1 MPDYSALLQPLQV
14 GSLVLRNRLISTAH
28 VPRLAVDGMPG
39 EAYRLYHAE
48 KALGGIGLT
57 IFGGSSSVAPDS
69 PLAFN
74 QLDASSD
81 RVIPYFE
88 EMAETIHGHGAA
100 LMVQITHMGRRGDWR
115 TPNGLPFVAPSYS
128 RELAHRSFAKAME
141 DFDFRRVRRAFAEA
155 ASRAQR
161 GGLDGV
167 ELLAA
172 AHQLIDSFLSP
183 ATNRRT
189 DAYGGSLENRARFPL
204 EVLAD
209 MRARVGTGF
218 VVGLRM
224 AGDEMQ
230 DGGMNA
236 RECLEAAQLFAE
248 SGLIDYLSIYQGT
261 GDTIPELA
269 TMLPDMTVP
278 SAAFLHLAS
287 AVRAHVDIPVF
298 HASAIRDIST
308 AARAIVDG
316 HVDAVAMTRGHIADP
331 HIVAK
336 LRDGRP
342 EDIRQCVGASYCIDF
357 GGRSGMC
364 IYNPATGRERT
375 QPHVLPRADSRR
387 RVVIA
392 GGGPGGLEAA
402 RAALERGHEVVLFEA
417 AAELG
422 GQLNLA
428 SRVPQRER
436 LAGIV
441 RWLERQVRRGG
452 GEIRLEHAASAEDVR
467 NEAADVVFVAT
478 GGEPIA
484 PEFEGSELC
493 VSAWELISG
502 RARPRERVLV
512 YDETGLPAAM
522 GCADLL
528 SRASA
533 EVELA
538 CADRMPGEETGA
550 TLHVAYCRNLFGNG
564 VIVTPNMRLSGARTD
579 GNQLVARL
587 VNLYTGDETE
597 RRVDQIVYDVGT
609 RPRTE
614 LYDDLRQHS
623 RNLGELD
630 HEALL
635 DGARQRVETNP
646 DGEFLLFRIGDAL
659 VARNVHA
666 AIYDAARIVKTL

>member
-1 MPDYSALLQPLQV
+1 MPEYAALLKPLQL

-28 VPRLAVDGMPG
+28 VPGLAEDGMPG
-39 EAYRLYHAE
+39 EAYRLYHGE

-57 IFGGSSSVAPDS
+57 IFGGSTSVAPDS

-74 QLDASSD
+74 QIDASSD

-100 LMVQITHMGRRGDWR
+100 LMVQLTHMGRRGDWR
-115 TPNGLPFVAPSYS
+115 TPNALPLVAPSYS
-128 RELAHRSFAKAME
+128 REIAHRSFAKAME
-141 DFDFRRVRRAFAEA
+141 DFDFRRIRQAFADA
-155 ASRAQR
+155 ASRAR
-161 GGLDGV
+161 KGGLDGV

-183 ATNRRT
+183 VTNRRT
-189 DAYGGSLENRARFPL
+189 DDYGGSLENRARFPL
-204 EVLAD
+204 EVLAEI
-209 MRARVGTGF
+209 RSRVGTEF

-224 AGDEMQ
+224 SGDEMQ
-230 DGGMNA
+230 DGGMSA
-236 RECLEAAQLFAE
+236 RECVAAAQLFAE

-287 AVRAHVDIPVF
+287 AVKKHVDIPVF
-298 HASAIRDIST
+298 HASAIRDVST
-308 AARAIVDG
+308 AARAVAEG

-342 EDIRQCVGASYCIDF
+342 EDIRQCVGANYCIDF
-357 GGRSGMC
+357 GGQSGMC

-375 QPHVLPRADSRR
+375 QPHVLTRSDSRR

-422 GQLNLA
+422 GQLILA

-441 RWLERQVRRGG
+441 RWLESQVRRGG
-452 GEIRLEHAASAEDVR
+452 GEIRLERAASAENIL
-467 NEAADVVFVAT
+467 NEAADIVFVAT
-478 GGEPIA
+478 GGRPIV
-484 PEFEGSELC
+484 PEFEGRELC
-493 VSAWELISG
+493 VSVWDLISG
-502 RARPRERVLV
+502 RTPPRERILV
-512 YDETGLPAAM
+512 YDETGLPPAL

-528 SRASA
+528 SRTGANL
-533 EVELA
+533 ELA
-538 CADRMPGEETGA
+538 CADRMPGEEVGA
-550 TLHVAYCRNLFGNG
+550 TLHVAYYRNLIRNK
-564 VIVTPNMRLSGARTD
+564 VTVTPNLRMSGARTD

-587 VNLYTGDETE
+587 TNLYTGDEVE
-597 RRVDQIVYDVGT
+597 RRVDQIVYDIGT
-609 RPRTE
+609 CPRRE
-614 LYDDLRQHS
+614 LYDDLREHS

-635 DGARQRVETNP
+635 AGNRQRVETNP
-646 DGEFLLFRIGDAL
+646 DGEFMLYRIGDAL

-666 AIYDAARIVKTL
+666 AIYDAARIVKAL